1 MALKESPLIQL
12 SNHTLTPV
20 PFPIPQKIPFLKVGN
35 PRLIAFQFGEEGSFS
50 ESLDLTLDEEQY
62 LLRITFAHGASCS

>member
-1 MALKESPLIQL
+1 MALRESPLIQL

-20 PFPIPQKIPFLKVGN
+20 SFPIPQKIPFLKVGN

-50 ESLDLTLDEEQY
+50 GSLDLTLDEEQY
-62 LLRITFAHGASCS
+62 LLRITFAHGASYS